1 MEKYVMSYELRDD
14 QLKDCNLNNII
25 SKMLHDDK
33 SACDII
39 DLNIRLNKITEGN
52 TKESY
57 ENGIEIKIY
66 LHLK

>member
-1 MEKYVMSYELRDD
+1 MEKYVMNYELRDD
-14 QLKDCNLNNII
+14 QLEDCNLNNII
-25 SKMLHDDK
+25 SKMLPDDK
-33 SACDII
+33 SVSDII

-66 LHLK
+66 LLLK